1 MRAGVAGPNLMRIQ
15 NIEGILCAGNIS
27 HDILVRP
34 VDRLEW
40 GASTWV
46 SDLLEDMGGNGS
58 NTSYAAAMLGAPAKL
73 LGMVGRDRQGGALI
87 EKLAAAGVDLTGV
100 GRSEAPTTTT
110 ICAVHSNG
118 ERLFIQ
124 RIGSSAE
131 AFREPIGFTPE
142 LICGVSHFHLANI
155 FALPNIG
162 PRAPEIMRQARKAGL
177 TTSLDTGWDTTGKW
191 LKTVGPC
198 LPDVDLLFV
207 NREEARMLTGE
218 SDPVA
223 AAKFLRQ
230 RGANDIVIKLG
241 DQGCA
246 IFTAHES
253 TPVPAFPVEVLD
265 TTGAGDCFAGAF
277 LAMLHRG
284 AGYREAAQTANAV
297 GAMVVE
303 KLGAVTGVRNL
314 EETTA
319 WMAQH
324 KTASKQVA

>member
-1 MRAGVAGPNLMRIQ
+1 MRIRKVD
-15 NIEGILCAGNIS
+15 GILCAGNIS

-40 GASTWV
+40 GTSTWV
-46 SDLLEDMGGNGS
+46 PDLLEDMGGNGG

-73 LGMVGRDRQGGALI
+73 LGMVGRDRQGDALL
-87 EKLAAAGVDLTGV
+87 EKLAGAGVDLSGV
-100 GRSEAPTTTT
+100 GRSSGPTTTT

-131 AFREPIGFTPE
+131 AFREPIEFTPE
-142 LICGVSHFHLANI
+142 LIRGVSHFHLANI

-162 PRAPEIMRQARKAGL
+162 PRAPQIMRQAREADL
-177 TTSLDTGWDTTGKW
+177 TTSLDTGWDTTRKW

-218 SDPVA
+218 SEPA
-223 AAKFLRQ
+223 AAADALR
-230 RGANDIVIKLG
+230 RHGAHDIIIKLG

-246 IFTAHES
+246 IFTADES
-253 TPVPAFPVEVLD
+253 MRVPAFPVEVLD

-284 AGYREAAQTANAV
+284 MDYREAARIANAV

-303 KLGAVTGVRNL
+303 RLGAVTGL
-314 EETTA
+314 ADLQGTKA
-319 WMAQH
+319 WIREHNRQESV
-324 KTASKQVA
+324 KKSGPVFT

>member
-1 MRAGVAGPNLMRIQ
+1 MRIRG
-15 NIEGILCAGNIS
+15 IDGILCAGNIS

-40 GASTWV
+40 GTSTWV
-46 SDLLEDMGGNGS
+46 PDLLEDMGGNGS

-73 LGMVGRDRQGGALI
+73 LGMVGRDRQGDALL
-87 EKLAAAGVDLTGV
+87 EKLAGVGVDLTGV

-131 AFREPIGFTPE
+131 AFRKPIEFTPE
-142 LICGVSHFHLANI
+142 LIRGVSHFHLANI

-162 PRAPEIMRQARKAGL
+162 PHAPDIMREARNAGL

-191 LKTVGPC
+191 MKTVGPC

-207 NREEARMLTGE
+207 NREEARMLSGE
-218 SDPVA
+218 SEPA
-223 AAKFLRQ
+223 AAAEFLRQ
-230 RGANDIVIKLG
+230 NGANDIIIKLG

-246 IFTAHES
+246 IFTPDES
-253 TPVPAFPVEVLD
+253 TRIAAFPVEVLD

-277 LAMLHRG
+277 LATFHRG
-284 AGYREAAQTANAV
+284 VDYREAGRTANAV

-303 KLGAVTGVRNL
+303 KLGAVTGVRNWQ
-314 EETTA
+314 ETIS
-319 WMAQH
+319 WMRQH
-324 KTASKQVA
+324 TTTPQEVA

>member
-1 MRAGVAGPNLMRIQ
+1 MRIRKV
-15 NIEGILCAGNIS
+15 EGILCAGNIS

-73 LGMVGRDRQGGALI
+73 LGMVGRDRQGDALLG
-87 EKLAAAGVDLTGV
+87 KLAGAGVDLTAV

-110 ICAVHSNG
+110 ICAVHSTG

-131 AFREPIGFTPE
+131 AFREPIDFPPD
-142 LICGVSHFHLANI
+142 LIGGVSHFHLANI

-162 PRAPEIMRQARKAGL
+162 PRAPQIMRQAREVGL

-191 LKTVGPC
+191 LRTVGPC
-198 LPDVDLLFV
+198 LPGIDLLFV

-218 SDPVA
+218 SDPA
-223 AAKFLRQ
+223 AAAEFLRQ
-230 RGANDIVIKLG
+230 RGAHDIVIKLG
-241 DQGCA
+241 GEGCA
-246 IFTAHES
+246 IFTQDES
-253 TPVPAFPVEVLD
+253 LRVPAFQVEVLD

-284 AGYREAAQTANAV
+284 MNYGEAARTANAT

-303 KLGAVTGVRNL
+303 KLGAVTGVRGWAETKAWIGQHEQGSPAR
-314 EETTA
+314 EEGP
-319 WMAQH
+319 
-324 KTASKQVA
+324 